1 MDFKSWEDTGANCFV
16 GVKNGATIVLKNEII
31 KKYFKSNFKNI

>member
-1 MDFKSWEDTGANCFV
+1 MDFRSWEDIGTNCFV